1 MHIRKP
7 PELVEVPKPAEGADT
22 PTAVLT
28 GRLCA
33 DPVLR
38 HTKSGKAVSTIRLAV
53 NPPEGDATFHSVVL
67 WERTAEA
74 VCKYLKKGRAVEVVG
89 RLQQRE
95 YEAQDGTKRSV
106 DEIVAWRVR
115 FLSARDLK
123 PAPTSNEAA

>member
-7 PELVEVPKPAEGADT
+7 PELVEVPKPRENVEPMT
-22 PTAVLT
+22 TLI

-38 HTKSGKAVSTIRLAV
+38 QTKSGKAVSTIRLAV

-74 VCKYLKKGRAVEVVG
+74 VCKYLSKGRAVEVVG
-89 RLQQRE
+89 RVQERN

-106 DEIVAWRVR
+106 EEIVAWRVR
-115 FLSARDLK
+115 FLSSRDLK
-123 PAPTSNEAA
+123 PESTPDEVA